1 MNTTPIRQALTI
13 LNRHVSL
20 DNVIQSEGTISSQ
33 APKSFRNPWL
43 AAARVN
49 LRDAYAVWVR
59 DVEVHLRL
67 WKMNLIAPAIEP
79 VFSVLAF
86 GWGLGALVAG
96 RVSGIS
102 YLSFVGAGI
111 LGLTVLMRA
120 MFETTYAAYFRMVY
134 QSTYDAILATP
145 VDAESLAFAEILWAI
160 THAAFDTLIILV
172 VLIIFG
178 AATSAWTTL
187 AAVPLLIGSV
197 FIAGF
202 SLGITAHV
210 HDIDAFNVYMAA
222 FFTVMLICGCWFPV
236 EVLPKWL
243 RVVAWAVP
251 LTESVDLTRAF
262 LTGRFLSRHVYE
274 AAYLVISAII
284 ACEWAMRSLRK
295 RMVA

>member
-1 MNTTPIRQALTI
+1 MTHPDA
-13 LNRHVSL
+13 
-20 DNVIQSEGTISSQ
+20 TISPQASQ
-33 APKSFRNPWL
+33 SFSSAGL
-43 AAARVN
+43 AALRVN
-49 LRDAYAVWVR
+49 LRDVYAVWLR

-96 RVSGIS
+96 KVSGIS

-160 THAAFDTLIILV
+160 THAALDTVIILI

-178 AATSAWTTL
+178 AATSWWTAL

-202 SLGITAHV
+202 SLAVTAHV
-210 HDIDAFNVYMAA
+210 HDIDAFNIYMAA

-236 EVLPKWL
+236 AVLPAWL
-243 RVVAWAVP
+243 QVVAWAVP

-262 LTGRFLSRHVYE
+262 LTGRFLTRHIYE